1 MSPFPKKQDPP
12 TGVRTC
18 STAQGV
24 QGTGSPHPALSE
36 APAEPSQGDLLSTS
50 GSHWSFPNS
59 TSTRP
64 DSSGRPRKSG
74 LSGFPGTTPTPQK
87 HCCLD
92 PLPPTPFSGEAGVC
106 EGSSAT
112 PSPLQAPSHW
122 LTIERSQQASPAGS
136 VRRVFWTRSVHFK
149 PRVYAT
155 EGGDGKGGASLAEQ
169 LLLRAGSPSRIPTSH
184 PRGPD
189 THCLLAGR
197 SRALRWVLAQPE
209 APCHKVGW
217 RGPRPIGSGES
228 GLERDEASEAWSPGR
243 RHNYQR
249 DGECGGLRGAAR
261 RPSPRLEGRG
271 RLGSALSGLS
281 PEAPSLAVTSQET
294 PLLCPAVAGSQQP
307 ALPRRR
313 WPGGELRSA
322 RQRPAV
328 KSWGHRKG
336 YPSLSFRNRN
346 QTGYLRKS
354 PPERET
360 CPQFCSVPAGTLP
373 AWRRARLPGPHSRP
387 ASSNRIRARP
397 QAGGPSQA
405 SGKPASRRGSGTP
418 RAESSVAAGG
428 TGQPPVLS
436 EASSFQLETR
446 PRLELEPEDES
457 RPC

>member
-1 MSPFPKKQDPP
+1 MESGKTAQLPERR
-12 TGVRTC
+12 GVR
-18 STAQGV
+18 
-24 QGTGSPHPALSE
+24 
-36 APAEPSQGDLLSTS
+36 
-50 GSHWSFPNS
+50 
-59 TSTRP
+59 
-64 DSSGRPRKSG
+64 
-74 LSGFPGTTPTPQK
+74 
-87 HCCLD
+87 
-92 PLPPTPFSGEAGVC
+92 
-106 EGSSAT
+106 
-112 PSPLQAPSHW
+112 
-122 LTIERSQQASPAGS
+122 
-136 VRRVFWTRSVHFK
+136 
-149 PRVYAT
+149 
-155 EGGDGKGGASLAEQ
+155 
-169 LLLRAGSPSRIPTSH
+169 
-184 PRGPD
+184 
-189 THCLLAGR
+189 
-197 SRALRWVLAQPE
+197 
-209 APCHKVGW
+209 
-217 RGPRPIGSGES
+217 
-228 GLERDEASEAWSPGR
+228 
-243 RHNYQR
+243 
-249 DGECGGLRGAAR
+249 GGLRGAAR

-336 YPSLSFRNRN
+336 CPSLSFRNRN

-354 PPERET
+354 PPERES
-360 CPQFCSVPAGTLP
+360 CPQFWSVPAGTLP

-387 ASSNRIRARP
+387 PSSNRIRVRP
-397 QAGGPSQA
+397 VAGGPSQA

-418 RAESSVAAGG
+418 RAESSVATGG